1 MSFICLKY
9 HNNKREK
16 MISFFLNNVV
26 KLTLSVSHTNYYL
39 TALKSFFKFIF
50 FIFLLP
56 LSVKKVTFIPQ
67 ESLFY
72 LTQTTHM

>member
-1 MSFICLKY
+1 
-9 HNNKREK
+9 
-16 MISFFLNNVV
+16 MIFFLNNVV
-26 KLTLSVSHTNYYL
+26 KLTLSVSHTNYSL

-56 LSVKKVTFIPQ
+56 LLSVKKVTFIPQ

-72 LTQTTHM
+72 LT